1 MSMYRL
7 SIVCV
12 QADGMCYLRS
22 SRQPWFNSF
31 AGITLSSTGSTL
43 TAAGSIVL
51 GTTGSQTLTVNAATT
66 FASTAPITA
75 NSAVTVAASG
85 LFSALGSSVLGTSNG
100 SNTLTVNAATTFAS
114 TAPITANAP
123 ISANAA
129 VTVSAGHA
137 LYAYGSTVLGTD
149 GNNSLTVNAV
159 TTFGSSAPIT
169 ANAAV
174 TVNYGSVFSSLG
186 NTVIGSNTSSTLLIY
201 ATTIF
206 SAIQIFSN
214 SSTLASGAVLGFQ
227 RQNGAG
233 AVTSGFVLG
242 SILFSG
248 YDGSVEGSTAQIR
261 SVFTVYLQTLALMKM
276 GS

>member
-7 SIVCV
+7 SIECV

-43 TAAGSIVL
+43 TAAGSTVL
-51 GTTGSQTLTVNAATT
+51 GTTGSQ
-66 FASTAPITA
+66 
-75 NSAVTVAASG
+75 
-85 LFSALGSSVLGTSNG
+85 
-100 SNTLTVNAATTFAS
+100 TLTVNAATTFAS

-137 LYAYGSTVLGTD
+137 FYAYGSTVLGTA